1 MAIADMQKRFHT
13 VGAEKEAIQRK
24 SAPVRYIRDAIRD
37 RVNHLEQQMRPLSE
51 AIKAIEAPVFEL
63 DMERARLAR
72 ALSGKTGVPPPREAG
87 KPLMTEAEIIE
98 LLRSYKIDSA
108 VPVPTGVQDN
118 RVDALAAA
126 VRELSAKIDA
136 LPVSVD
142 QSEAVKTVYADLKM
156 FAQAVQMH
164 ETAIAAIK
172 TDIGVI
178 KDDLGVFV
186 RILEAKG

>member
-1 MAIADMQKRFHT
+1 MQKRFHD

-37 RVNHLEQQMRPLSE
+37 RVNHLEQQMKPLTE

-87 KPLMTEAEIIE
+87 KPLMTEAEIVE
-98 LLRSYKIDSA
+98 LLRSFKIDSA
-108 VPVPTGVQDN
+108 VPVPSGVQDS
-118 RVDALAAA
+118 RVDALADA

-136 LPVSVD
+136 LPRSPD
-142 QSEAVKTVYADLKM
+142 QSEAVNTVYADLKT
-156 FAQAVQMH
+156 FAEAIQVH

-172 TDIGVI
+172 SDIGVI

-186 RILEAKG
+186 RNLEAKG